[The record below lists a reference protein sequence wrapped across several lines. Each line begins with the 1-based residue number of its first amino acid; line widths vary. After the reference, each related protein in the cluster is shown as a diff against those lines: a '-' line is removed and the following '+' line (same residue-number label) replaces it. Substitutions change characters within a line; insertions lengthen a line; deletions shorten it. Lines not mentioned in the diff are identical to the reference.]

1 MTTRRVNLNTESVDN
16 YLKAIYALGGPEEGR
31 VTSSALAE
39 RLGVAPAS
47 ITNMLQKLAS
57 SRTPLVEYESRRG
70 VRLSGAGRRRA
81 LEILRHHRL
90 LETFLYQ
97 VLDYPI
103 EEVHDEAER
112 LEHFISERFEERIDV
127 KLGRPKFD
135 PHGHCIP
142 ALNGKMPKHASR
154 PLTEI
159 VRDGDFVVDSVSD
172 QDARLL
178 KRLKAHGIAP
188 GARLRVTKSHPKE
201 LVLRAGSGSRPLH
214 LPLSAAGAVRIRQ
227 RVIEIRTVCR
237 SKKSGRLPCFE

>member
-31 VTSSALAE
+31 VTSTALAE

-47 ITNMLQKLAS
+47 ITNMLQKLAG

-70 VRLSGAGRRRA
+70 VRLSAAGRRRA

-90 LETFLYQ
+90 LETFLYK

-112 LEHFISERFEERIDV
+112 LEHFISERFEERIDA
-127 KLGRPKFD
+127 KLGRPRFD

-142 ALNGKMPKHASR
+142 ALDGKMPKQVSK
-154 PLTEI
+154 PLIDVEGGGK
-159 VRDGDFVVDSVSD
+159 VLVDSVSD

-178 KRLKAHGIAP
+178 KQLKAHGVTP
-188 GARLRVTKSHPKE
+188 GAHLQVTSPSQE
-201 LVLRAGSGSRPLH
+201 EFVLRAGGTSKALRLSRAL
-214 LPLSAAGAVRIRQ
+214 AGAIRIR
-227 RVIEIRTVCR
+227 
-237 SKKSGRLPCFE
+237 SLD